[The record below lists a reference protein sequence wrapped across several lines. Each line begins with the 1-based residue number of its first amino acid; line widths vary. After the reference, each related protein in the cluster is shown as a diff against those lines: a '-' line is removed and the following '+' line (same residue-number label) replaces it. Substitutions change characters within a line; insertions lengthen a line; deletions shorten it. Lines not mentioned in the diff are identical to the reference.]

1 MQKIFV
7 RELQEGSNVDSVFL
21 CAHKVLL
28 FGKNNKA
35 YLNMKLLDKTG
46 QIEAR
51 VWERAELLG
60 QNFEKSDYVR
70 AKGKVV
76 FYQDHLQF
84 NVFEIEKVAD
94 SQVNPADFLPTS
106 KQDIPRM
113 YQELL
118 QICREDMKN
127 PWVRQLM
134 LGILEDPQYREA
146 FQRAPA
152 AKTNHHAWV
161 GGLLE
166 HILGLC
172 KLAKAVLSFY
182 PMINLDLVLAGLIM
196 HDFGKIEEIESE
208 RSFEYT
214 DKGRLIGHLII
225 SIEILVRKAAE
236 IPGFPEKILHHLEHI
251 VLSHHGRLEYGSPKR
266 PKTLEALVVHHL
278 DDMDSKIQG
287 FLDLVAR
294 EGENDSTWT
303 SHNNRLFER
312 PLYKK
317 TREDLE
323 GPVEPEAPKQDRRE
337 KTQARPAPALAMNNL
352 GEILQASLQNKK
364 I

>member
-1 MQKIFV
+1 MQKTQI
-7 RELQEGSNVDSVFL
+7 RDLQEGSNVDGIYL
-21 CAHKVLL
+21 CAHKALL

-35 YLNMKLLDKTG
+35 YLNMKLLDKSG

-51 VWERAELLG
+51 GWDRAEQLS
-60 QNFEKSDYVR
+60 QNFEKHDYVKV
-70 AKGKVV
+70 KGKVV
-76 FYQDHLQF
+76 FYQDHLQL
-84 NVFEIEKVAD
+84 NVFEIERVVDAAM
-94 SQVNPADFLPTS
+94 NPADFLPTS
-106 KQDIPRM
+106 KQDIPKM

-118 QICREDMKN
+118 QICRQDMKN
-127 PWVRQLM
+127 PWVQKLI
-134 LGILEDPQYREA
+134 LSILEDPQYRDT

-172 KLAKAVLSFY
+172 KLAKSVLAFY

-196 HDFGKIEEIESE
+196 HDFGKVEEIESE

-225 SIEILVRKAAE
+225 GVEILIRKAAQ
-236 IPGFPEKILHHLEHI
+236 IPDFPEKILHHLEHI
-251 VLSHHGRLEYGSPKR
+251 VLSHHGHLEYGSPKR

-294 EGENDSTWT
+294 EGDVDSTWT
-303 SHNNRLFER
+303 THNNRLFER
-312 PLYKK
+312 PLYK
-317 TREDLE
+317 R
-323 GPVEPEAPKQDRRE
+323 
-337 KTQARPAPALAMNNL
+337 TQADLQGEIAKLPKILENSAPASKKPPATMNNL
-352 GEILQASLQNKK
+352 GEILQVSLQNKK
-364 I
+364 G